1 VRDAFVYLLDAL
13 FSIVVWAFLLRL
25 LMQLV
30 RADFRNPF
38 AAAILALTNPLIMPL
53 RRLLP
58 PVGRLDSAS
67 LVALVGVQ
75 VAAQA
80 TVLAVARGIAP
91 PLDVLLRA
99 SLIALAINTT
109 YVLTGAIL
117 ITVILSW
124 VAQGGYHP
132 VAALFHSLSRPVL
145 RPLQRLIPPL
155 GGLDL
160 SPIFALILL
169 QALRILII
177 GL

>member
-1 VRDAFVYLLDAL
+1 VRDAVVYILDAL
-13 FSIVVWAFLLRL
+13 LSIAVWAFLLRL

-38 AAAILALTNPLIMPL
+38 AGAILALTNPVIMPL

-58 PVGRLDSAS
+58 PLGRFDTAS
-67 LVALVGVQ
+67 LIALIGVQ

-80 TVLAVARGIAP
+80 IVLAVAGGVAP
-91 PLDVLLRA
+91 PLALLLRA

-132 VAALFHSLSRPVL
+132 VAALFQSLSRPVL
-145 RPLQRLIPPL
+145 RPFQRLIPPL

-177 GL
+177 RL